1 MAQHLSSKVNL
12 QSPVKIFSISIWKQ
26 YMQCYCFLSWQ
37 KTTCNLIGSLVT
49 MICSWPINAG
59 LTFVWDVHHSPHQPA
74 TLVDQRNQIWQCSG
88 RQCWKTQPGTHT
100 MQIKSKLKQKN
111 CKIQRNIEYCH
122 QYYQVHASMLTHR
135 WVLRKYILWKNWKS
149 Y

>member
-1 MAQHLSSKVNL
+1 
-12 QSPVKIFSISIWKQ
+12 
-26 YMQCYCFLSWQ
+26 
-37 KTTCNLIGSLVT
+37 

-74 TLVDQRNQIWQCSG
+74 TLVDQRSQIWQCSG

-111 CKIQRNIEYCH
+111 FKNKK
-122 QYYQVHASMLTHR
+122 
-135 WVLRKYILWKNWKS
+135 KYRILQS
-149 Y
+149 ILPSTCLHVDS